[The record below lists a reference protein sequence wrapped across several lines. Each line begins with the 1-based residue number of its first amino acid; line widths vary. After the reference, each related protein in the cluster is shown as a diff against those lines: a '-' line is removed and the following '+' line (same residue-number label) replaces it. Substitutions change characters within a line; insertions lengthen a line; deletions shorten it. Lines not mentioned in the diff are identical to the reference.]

1 MLRTGQEQ
9 CGNFPE
15 GPNYYCCVEQG
26 YDSGPVF
33 EKRIRGVFVSNC
45 FLFGIGQ
52 ADAACSVSDECMRPF
67 PAQSEL
73 ARKRSRWGLYG
84 ALRGVFHARTNCI
97 VDQPLYVGGRVSLA
111 RYVTRPNMK
120 PALLPISMAVAAALT
135 VAAVSSRAQAPGV
148 YALHEVPEGATLHK
162 VTADPAEYKGRKA
175 LKVEFTEAAN
185 KERPGVG
192 GDMPTFVLIPT
203 NFKNGT
209 IEVDLLGRLNGKGLP
224 DARAFVGLAYRVDDE
239 ARFEAVYLRPLNG
252 RKKNP
257 PSPRDKRAIQYFAYP
272 DWKFGRLRR
281 EYPDGRYE
289 SGADIADDEWI
300 TLKLDIDDTRVRVST
315 NGKEELALTDTKAA
329 PEAGAIGLWVGRG
342 TEAYFANLR
351 ITPR

>member
-1 MLRTGQEQ
+1 
-9 CGNFPE
+9 
-15 GPNYYCCVEQG
+15 
-26 YDSGPVF
+26 
-33 EKRIRGVFVSNC
+33 
-45 FLFGIGQ
+45 
-52 ADAACSVSDECMRPF
+52 
-67 PAQSEL
+67 
-73 ARKRSRWGLYG
+73 
-84 ALRGVFHARTNCI
+84 
-97 VDQPLYVGGRVSLA
+97 
-111 RYVTRPNMK
+111 MK
-120 PALLPISMAVAAALT
+120 PALLPITMALATALT

-148 YALHEVPEGATLHK
+148 YGLHEVPAGATLHK
-162 VTADPAEYKGRKA
+162 VTAAPAEYKGRKA
-175 LKVEFTEAAN
+175 LKVEFTDAAN
-185 KERPGVG
+185 KDRPAVG

-224 DARAFVGLAYRVDDE
+224 DARAFVGLAYRVDGE

-257 PSPRDKRAIQYFAYP
+257 ASPRDKRAIQYFAYP

-289 SGADIADDEWI
+289 SGADIADDDWI

-329 PEAGAIGLWVGRG
+329 PEAGGIGLWVGRG
-342 TEAYFANLR
+342 TEGYFTNLR
-351 ITPR
+351 ITPH